1 MGVSVSSLPWVQDA
15 HATAAALFG
24 LGVGWNVSFIAV
36 TAELSARTAPS
47 ERGSLLG
54 FNDLVSAATGAG
66 LTLLGGLA
74 LTYAGVAALAIGAA
88 ALLVIPALWIVRHS
102 PSDVRDRSA
111 GCNPRR
117 SSIKAPFLRDAA
129 RARPAPSAVRLAS
142 AQPPSC

>member
-1 MGVSVSSLPWVQDA
+1 MGVSVSGLLWAQDA

-24 LGVGWNVSFIAV
+24 LGVGWNVSFIAA

-74 LTYAGVAALAIGAA
+74 LTYAGVATLAIGAA
-88 ALLVIPALWIVRHS
+88 ALVVIPALWILRGGRWRHARL
-102 PSDVRDRSA
+102 DNE
-111 GCNPRR
+111 GLRR
-117 SSIKAPFLRDAA
+117 
-129 RARPAPSAVRLAS
+129 RPCTSTRGRLNLETTR
-142 AQPPSC
+142 